1 MRAAAELRDPW
12 ALAVAAAAA
21 LVAYIIS
28 VPWQFALAAAVAI
41 VAVRVVAGLLIPVAG
56 PPQSAVPV
64 PPSPIIDMP
73 EHLTPKELE
82 VAALVY
88 EGLRNKE
95 IAERLFVEESTVKNH
110 VQHIR
115 DKLGFHTRGEIAKW
129 WAEHTLSTR
138 K

>member
-1 MRAAAELRDPW
+1 MRAAAGELRDPW
-12 ALAVAAAAA
+12 ALAVALAAGS
-21 LVAYIIS
+21 VAYAIS
-28 VPWQFALAAAVAI
+28 VPWQFAVAAALAV
-41 VAVRVVAGLLIPVAG
+41 VAVRVLAGLLIPA
-56 PPQSAVPV
+56 AVPA
-64 PPSPIIDMP
+64 PPLTLPVTIAEGP

-95 IAERLFVEESTVKNH
+95 IAARLFVEESTVKNH

-115 DKLGFHTRGEIAKW
+115 DKLGFHTRGEIAHW
-129 WAEHTLSTR
+129 WAEHYLGTR